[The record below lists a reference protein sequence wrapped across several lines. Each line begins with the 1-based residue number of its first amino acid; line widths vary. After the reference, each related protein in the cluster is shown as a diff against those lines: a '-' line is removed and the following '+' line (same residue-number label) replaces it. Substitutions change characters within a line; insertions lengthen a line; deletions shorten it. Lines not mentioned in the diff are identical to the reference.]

1 VLRRAARAA
10 AAVGADSADATAAAT
25 ADLASS
31 QRVCR
36 LLQLLAT
43 LRGAKTVAKF
53 FPHGAAD
60 LEPALALL
68 RASDASRGARG
79 EDPEGTGAWEVRAT
93 PLSVATRTAPQ
104 DTTHAQ
110 HSSLTL
116 THCPR
121 FSAQTRSVL
130 LLWLSI
136 LVLIPFDLSTV
147 DSTLDAS
154 APATGGGDATP
165 PVVRGIIAL
174 CRGYLREPGI
184 VRDMAALALAK
195 LLTRPD
201 MGAPLAE
208 FIAWCRTAMAT
219 PGVEGTFLVPGA
231 AATLAGVL
239 KHGSRAALAPSAPAL
254 AADVYALAMCP
265 AAARSPLLRKLAAK
279 LAQRVGLLL
288 LPPRQASWRYT
299 RGASSLLQNLG
310 GSTTSA
316 AAAAALAPA
325 DAAAE
330 EEELRAE
337 DVPEAVDA
345 AFEQLLTALHDS
357 DTVVRWAA
365 AKGVGRLAARL
376 PGGMADEVLSSVLA
390 MFSPTQPD
398 GAWHGGCL
406 ALAELARRGALLPSR
421 LSDVVPRVADALR
434 YDVRRGPHS
443 VGAHV
448 RDAAAYVA
456 WAAARAYDADALA
469 PAAGALAPPLLALAC
484 YDREVNCRRAAAAAF
499 QECVG
504 RLGGAG
510 VSCGSD
516 ADASSFEGVPHGIAV
531 VAVAD
536 YISLGPRAAAYL
548 SVAPRVAAFASYRRH
563 LAEHL
568 LGTKLLH
575 WDASLRA
582 LAASALAA
590 LAPLEAAWL
599 ADVALPALLPRATSA
614 SSEPGARHGALLALA
629 ACLGALR
636 AEGADIPAAT
646 QAALVGCV
654 PALEKARL
662 YRGKGGESVRFA
674 AAKLVAAV
682 AAARLPATPAQRA
695 ALLASAEESLRHPAA
710 EVQAAAAAA
719 LGELISAHALG
730 GAPGD
735 VAADAPAAARRHVGV
750 LARDPNPAARRGSAL
765 ALASLPR
772 GALAPAWRAVARA
785 AAAAA
790 TPEADAAARDAET
803 RVNAV
808 IALGALIHTV
818 GIAPEHAHDADDA
831 ACEAVLSADAAAAA
845 AADADDVDAL
855 VRGLPARAVSA
866 ALLPA
871 LLASLDDYCT
881 DNRGDVGSWV
891 REAAMR
897 ALPRAACALAAASPR
912 YYAAAASDAAPAAAP
927 PPRLAAA
934 LLKQA
939 AEKIDRVRTGAAS
952 ALASLLSGLPPA
964 ALASVPHADALAAA
978 FPPPPGGPHY
988 GVPAEAYPS
997 LAPLLRL
1004 DPYRAPLAHG
1014 MLVSVG
1020 GLGDSLS
1027 KTAAAALLA
1036 VTAGDAA
1043 AGAPAGAP
1051 CALACAVA
1059 ADVVAALAGAARAD
1073 RVAVPAL
1080 RTLDVL
1086 YSHARLAAAPE
1097 ALHAAALTAVAGE
1110 LRGAR
1115 DVPKLCAAAALLAH
1129 LAGVA
1134 APAPRDDA
1142 RRALCGLLAGP
1153 YPRVRRAAAEAL
1165 YLRLLDCDDSGADGD
1180 DAATETLASTRWDA
1194 APEVVRAA
1202 VATLYGQLALG
1213 ELPATLA
1220 PGGAGGATAAR
1231 RKAGGAQVDE
1241 HDSYRSLV
1249 DAAGY

>member
-1 VLRRAARAA
+1 VRTRQAAAWLTRRAA
-10 AAVGADSADATAAAT
+10 
-25 ADLASS
+25 
-31 QRVCR
+31 
-36 LLQLLAT
+36 
-43 LRGAKTVAKF
+43 
-53 FPHGAAD
+53 
-60 LEPALALL
+60 
-68 RASDASRGARG
+68 
-79 EDPEGTGAWEVRAT
+79 
-93 PLSVATRTAPQ
+93 
-104 DTTHAQ
+104 
-110 HSSLTL
+110 SSL
-116 THCPR
+116 R
-121 FSAQTRSVL
+121 RSAQTRSVL

-136 LVLIPFDLSTV
+136 LVLIPFDLATV
-147 DSTLDAS
+147 DSSLDAS

-165 PVVRGIIAL
+165 PVVRGIIEL

-239 KHGSRAALAPSAPAL
+239 KHGARRALAPCAPAL

-288 LPPRQASWRYT
+288 LPPRAASWRYT
-299 RGASSLLQNLG
+299 RGASSLLQNLQG
-310 GSTTSA
+310 GATSA
-316 AAAAALAPA
+316 PAASDLAPA
-325 DAAAE
+325 DAAAAADE
-330 EEELRAE
+330 GEAELRAE

-376 PGGMADEVLSSVLA
+376 PGGMADEVLTSVLD

-406 ALAELARRGALLPSR
+406 ALAELARRGALLPAR
-421 LSDVVPRVADALR
+421 LADVVPRVAAALR

-469 PAAGALAPPLLALAC
+469 PAAAALAPPLLALAC

-510 VSCGSD
+510 D
-516 ADASSFEGVPHGIAV
+516 DASPASSSRCAGVPHGIAV

-536 YISLGPRAAAYL
+536 YVSLGPRAAAYL
-548 SVAPRVAAFASYRRH
+548 SVAPRVAAFPSYRRH
-563 LAEHL
+563 LAEHVL
-568 LGTKLLH
+568 ETKLLH
-575 WDASLRA
+575 WDAALRA

-590 LAPLEAAWL
+590 FAPLEPEWL
-599 ADVALPALLPRATSA
+599 AQVALPALLPRATAAGSD
-614 SSEPGARHGALLALA
+614 PGARHGALLALA
-629 ACLGALR
+629 ACLAALR
-636 AEGADIPAAT
+636 AVGAHIPPPT

-662 YRGKGGESVRFA
+662 YRGKGGETVRFA

-719 LGELISAHALG
+719 LGELVAAHALG

-735 VAADAPAAARRHVGV
+735 SAADAPAAARRHAAV
-750 LARDPNPAARRGSAL
+750 LASDPNPAARRGSAL
-765 ALASLPR
+765 ALAALPR
-772 GALAPAWRAVARA
+772 GALAPAWRVVARA

-790 TPEADAAARDAET
+790 TPEADVAARDAET

-818 GIAPEHAHDADDA
+818 GIAPEEDADDA
-831 ACEAVLSADAAAAA
+831 DDANACEAVLSGDAASATAAG
-845 AADADDVDAL
+845 ADDGVAL
-855 VRGLPARAVSA
+855 ARGLPSRAVSA

-897 ALPRAACALAAASPR
+897 AIPRAACALAAASPR
-912 YYAAAASDAAPAAAP
+912 YCAAAATASAP
-927 PPRLAAA
+927 PARLAAA

-939 AEKIDRVRTGAAS
+939 AEKIDRVRTGAAA

-1004 DPYRAPLAHG
+1004 APYRAPLAQG
-1014 MLVSVG
+1014 MLVAVG

-1036 VTAGDAA
+1036 ATAG
-1043 AGAPAGAP
+1043 GADTPAGAP
-1051 CALACAVA
+1051 SALACAVA
-1059 ADVVAALAGAARAD
+1059 ADVVAALAAAGRAD

-1086 YSHARLAAAPE
+1086 YSHASIAAAPA
-1097 ALHAAALTAVAGE
+1097 ALHADALSAVASE

-1129 LAGVA
+1129 IAGVA

-1165 YLRLLDCDDSGADGD
+1165 YLRLLDCDDGGASSGAGGMDA

-1202 VATLYGQLALG
+1202 VAALYGQLALG
-1213 ELPATLA
+1213 EVPASLA

-1231 RKAGGAQVDE
+1231 RGKAGGAQADE